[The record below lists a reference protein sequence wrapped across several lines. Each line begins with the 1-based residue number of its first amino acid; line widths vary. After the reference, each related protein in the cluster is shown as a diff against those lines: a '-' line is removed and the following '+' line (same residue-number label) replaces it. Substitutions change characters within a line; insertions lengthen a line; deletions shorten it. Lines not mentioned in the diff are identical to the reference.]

1 MIRAGLAFVLVCIA
15 PAALSAGSA
24 ANRYFEVVDT
34 DRDGRISLPEYLDR
48 MTWAF
53 RREHAIAVRIHA
65 PEEQLAPNSPRLTRA
80 DLEARLQ
87 GQFRRQDR
95 NRDGTLDP
103 AEFLAPPA

>member
-1 MIRAGLAFVLVCIA
+1 MIRPGLALVLICFA
-15 PAALSAGSA
+15 PAALSAGAA

-53 RREHAIAVRIHA
+53 RRMDADGNGVLE

-95 NRDGTLDP
+95 NRDGSLDP